1 MVNQAGCA
9 LAFMCYLKVASDLG
23 DASMKR
29 IIALAGAFA
38 LAACGGGDDAAETTD
53 DTVAAAAPSPDSPL
67 IGVYGGTDMDGG
79 TWSSAMNA
87 DGSYEDRQGGEV
99 TEVGTWTHEGDQVCF
114 APTVAEGAASDP
126 TCLTLINVNDDG
138 SLLMSDAEGNETT
151 VPRLEQ

>member
-1 MVNQAGCA
+1 
-9 LAFMCYLKVASDLG
+9 
-23 DASMKR
+23 MKT

-38 LAACGGGDDAAETTD
+38 LAACSGGEAADTTD
-53 DTVAAAAPSPDSPL
+53 DTAAAAAPSADSPL

-87 DGSYEDRQGGEV
+87 DGTYEDRQGGEV
-99 TEVGTWTHEGDQVCF
+99 TETGTWTHEGDQVCF
-114 APTVAEGAASDP
+114 APAAAEGAAADS

-138 SLLMSDAEGNETT
+138 SLLMSDPEGNETT